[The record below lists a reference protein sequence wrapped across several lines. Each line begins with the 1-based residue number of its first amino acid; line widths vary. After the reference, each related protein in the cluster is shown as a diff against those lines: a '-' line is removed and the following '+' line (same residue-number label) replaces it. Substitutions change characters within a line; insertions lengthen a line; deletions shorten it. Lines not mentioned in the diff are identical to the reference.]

1 MRATNLIRGTVA
13 RIVLELRAIE
23 INTLTADLVD
33 IASIIA
39 IAIAEPALWRA
50 LTLAIK
56 DLTSATALRLRLRG
70 RAVSPIKL
78 KHAAC

>member
-1 MRATNLIRGTVA
+1 MSVTNLVRGTVSRVTFEFGA
-13 RIVLELRAIE
+13 VE